1 MDRGAHRHRS
11 RIAHARIVVDD
22 PHITIVTGEP
32 CQPSLAPLIISVD
45 GQDNR
50 RAKREDFSQQRDLKA
65 ERCPSATNQGFGC
78 SRCVEK
84 RCLLTG
90 GAGEFAPSPGLHGRF
105 VYETAQP
112 RVLRMPDEATRTSSY
127 SSMPSGPASSERV
140 SEDMPSRNHTPHP
153 PFPSTPPRRHGLHS
167 TPQDNTHL

>member
-1 MDRGAHRHRS
+1 MVKTTGVPSGRISPSSEIS
-11 RIAHARIVVDD
+11 RQNAVRAPRTKVLAAR
-22 PHITIVTGEP
+22 
-32 CQPSLAPLIISVD
+32 
-45 GQDNR
+45 
-50 RAKREDFSQQRDLKA
+50 
-65 ERCPSATNQGFGC
+65 
-78 SRCVEK
+78 
-84 RCLLTG
+84 
-90 GAGEFAPSPGLHGRF
+90 GEFAPSPGLHGRF

-112 RVLRMPDEATRTSSY
+112 RVLRMRDEATRTSSY